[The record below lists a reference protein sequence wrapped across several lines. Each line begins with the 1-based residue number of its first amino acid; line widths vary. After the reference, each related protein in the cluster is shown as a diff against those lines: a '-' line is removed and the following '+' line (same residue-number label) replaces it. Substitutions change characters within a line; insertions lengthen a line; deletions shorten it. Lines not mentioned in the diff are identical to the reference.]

1 MKMNEIGEKAFLL
14 NLLPNLETA
23 DEFIN
28 GFGND
33 ASVLDIGL
41 PDIAIA
47 FKIDRAARPIAA
59 YNGWAG
65 FESWG
70 RLAVTAN
77 ISDLLAVG
85 ATPKGFML
93 SISIPKNWD
102 IKRTEAVIRGAEE
115 ECKANGVVFLGGDTK
130 ESQEPH
136 VVGAA
141 IGVVKKSRI
150 ANRKSALPGDA
161 ILLSGELGGFAGAY
175 TQLKNGKNGNSLHND
190 YLARPRCALKESMY
204 LFENYLI
211 NSAVDL
217 SDGLWEGLNLLPNSG
232 HGFELE
238 LDKLP
243 FHQFA
248 KEAAE
253 KFCSN
258 ITNFAFTVGDWGI
271 LYTLPMAEAQE
282 AIRLA
287 PQDTKL
293 TLIGRITSNE
303 GVSIYSEKLKTHFN
317 LEYELRNE
325 HFVQRME
332 HEKGYFDLLL
342 SIDFLRP
349 TSGS

>member
-1 MKMNEIGEKAFLL
+1 MKMSEIGEKTFLL
-14 NLLPNLETA
+14 NLLSNLETA
-23 DEFIN
+23 DDFIN

-41 PDIAIA
+41 TDIAIA

-85 ATPKGFML
+85 AVPKGFML
-93 SISIPKNWD
+93 SISIPKNWEVE
-102 IKRTEAVIRGAEE
+102 RAEAVIRGAEE

-130 ESQEPH
+130 ETQDPH
-136 VVGAA
+136 IVGAA
-141 IGVVKKSRI
+141 IGVVNKSKITSR
-150 ANRKSALPGDA
+150 RSASPGDA
-161 ILLSGELGGFAGAY
+161 ILLAGELGGFAGAY
-175 TQLKNGKNGNSLHND
+175 TQLKNGKSENLFHNE
-190 YLARPRCALKESMY
+190 YLAHPRCALKESMY
-204 LFENYLI
+204 LFENYAI
-211 NSAVDL
+211 SSAVDL
-217 SDGLWEGLNLLPNSG
+217 SDGLWEGLNLLPNRG
-232 HGFELE
+232 YGIELE

-253 KFCSN
+253 EFSSN
-258 ITNFAFTVGDWGI
+258 VTNFAFTVGDWGI
-271 LYTLPMAEAQE
+271 LYTLPMHEAQE

-287 PQDTKL
+287 PADTKL
-293 TLIGRITSNE
+293 SMIGRITSNE
-303 GVSIYSEKLKTHFN
+303 GVSIYSAKSNKHFN
-317 LEYELRNE
+317 LEHELRNE

-332 HEKGYFDLLL
+332 HEKGYFDKLL

-349 TSGS
+349 IT